1 MRNLLD
7 STAIGT
13 LFLDDQLRVRR
24 FTAQMTQIIR
34 LIDSYVGRPITDLAT
49 TLSYPALPDDAR
61 AVVATLVVKETQAEA
76 VDGRWYSV
84 RIMPYRTVDDR
95 VDGVVITFTDVT
107 RARILESTLRLRQE
121 DP

>member
-1 MRNLLD
+1 
-7 STAIGT
+7 
-13 LFLDDQLRVRR
+13 
-24 FTAQMTQIIR
+24 MTQIIR
-34 LIDSYVGRPITDLAT
+34 LIDSYVGRPITLT
-49 TLSYPALPDDAR
+49 SPRRCSYPVLPDDAR

-84 RIMPYRTVDDR
+84 RIQMPYRTVDDR

-121 DP
+121 AT